1 MFVATRLAA
10 PSLRIVWRFGRVG
23 RGAGVAIIQSE
34 AGLGRPHQELWRS
47 SSNDA
52 TTTTTTSTITTGTT
66 LEEEVPS
73 SSVPKNGENV
83 EQQEQQQ
90 VHLPRQHCRVVDD
103 KDDEA
108 SRLFLNAVE
117 ASMGSSSSPSSS
129 SDTASSAARVVVTLR
144 GDKISRLGMIEL
156 ASIYFEGRKSVGEE
170 GDGESLAAPTSTTA
184 ENPVFMVDFRHDG
197 VNAAERSPKHIERIN
212 AFQTLLESDRVQK
225 VMHDSRMPCD
235 ALWHVYGFRMAN
247 IHDTSCFHQVETGEI
262 EAPLNTILRHN
273 NLQEN
278 PNRGNRFYRENP
290 TLWQTRPLTD
300 DLMQWGAMGV
310 AKMLALADRQ
320 AATMQDK
327 GLYQHALVK
336 SAEFASSLAEMELQY
351 GIRCRLDPKDFIGV
365 GGVNIRKLR
374 DETGTSVYQGNDTPR
389 TWSVYYRTKDNL
401 NAVLRAMGYQ

>member
-10 PSLRIVWRFGRVG
+10 PSLRIVWRFGGVG
-23 RGAGVAIIQSE
+23 RGAGVALMQGGP
-34 AGLGRPHQELWRS
+34 GLDRHHQELWRS

-52 TTTTTTSTITTGTT
+52 TTTATTSTITTGTI

-73 SSVPKNGENV
+73 SNVPKNGKNV

-90 VHLPRQHCRVVDD
+90 VHPRQNCRVVDD

-108 SRLFLNAVE
+108 SRLFLDAVE
-117 ASMGSSSSPSSS
+117 AAIGSSSSSSSSS
-129 SDTASSAARVVVTLR
+129 SDTASSARVVVTLR

-156 ASIYFEGRKSVGEE
+156 ASIYFEGRKSVGKE
-170 GDGESLAAPTSTTA
+170 GEGESLAPPTSTTA
-184 ENPVFMVDFRHDG
+184 ENPVLMVDFRHDG
-197 VNAAERSPKHIERIN
+197 VNAAERSPQHIERIN
-212 AFQTLLESDRVQK
+212 AFQALLESDRVQK

-235 ALWHVYGFRMAN
+235 ALWHVYGFKMAN
-247 IHDTSCFHQVETGEI
+247 IHDTSCFHHLETGEV

-273 NLQEN
+273 GLELN

-320 AATMQDK
+320 AATMQAK
-327 GLYQHALVK
+327 GMYQDALVK

-351 GIRCRLDPKDFIGV
+351 GIRCRLDPKEFIGV

>member
-23 RGAGVAIIQSE
+23 RGAGVAVIQDGV
-34 AGLGRPHQELWRS
+34 GLGRHHQELWRS

-52 TTTTTTSTITTGTT
+52 TTTATTSPITAGTT
-66 LEEEVPS
+66 LKEEVPS
-73 SSVPKNGENV
+73 SSEPTNGKNV

-90 VHLPRQHCRVVDD
+90 LHPRQHCRVVDD

-108 SRLFLNAVE
+108 SRIFLDKVE
-117 ASMGSSSSPSSS
+117 AAIGSSSSSSS
-129 SDTASSAARVVVTLR
+129 SDITSSARVVVTLR

-156 ASIYFEGRKSVGEE
+156 ASMYFERRKSVGEE
-170 GDGESLAAPTSTTA
+170 GKGESLASPTSTTA

-197 VNAAERSPKHIERIN
+197 INAAERSPKHIERIN
-212 AFQTLLESDRVQK
+212 AFQALLESDRVQK

-235 ALWHVYGFRMAN
+235 ALWHVYGFGMAN

-320 AATMQDK
+320 AATMQAN